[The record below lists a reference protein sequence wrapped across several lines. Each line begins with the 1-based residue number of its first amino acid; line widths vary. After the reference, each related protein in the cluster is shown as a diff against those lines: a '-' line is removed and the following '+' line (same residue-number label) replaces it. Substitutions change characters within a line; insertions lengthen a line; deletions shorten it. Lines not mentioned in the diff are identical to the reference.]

1 MRGKPRR
8 RLGELRSAP
17 PRSALHATS
26 DPREC
31 QAKHT
36 RAGSHSIASA
46 LRTENE
52 VSEPAPQSLIAILKE
67 LGTRVRDAER
77 EKVFAEVEA
86 RVAELLRV
94 AGRQTPDTHGSE
106 GENAHRTV
114 FTVSSPEGRPGQ
126 IR

>member
-1 MRGKPRR
+1 
-8 RLGELRSAP
+8 
-17 PRSALHATS
+17 
-26 DPREC
+26 
-31 QAKHT
+31 
-36 RAGSHSIASA
+36 
-46 LRTENE
+46 

-126 IR
+126 IRWVRCAGGLQDVMHFQIIMDTGR